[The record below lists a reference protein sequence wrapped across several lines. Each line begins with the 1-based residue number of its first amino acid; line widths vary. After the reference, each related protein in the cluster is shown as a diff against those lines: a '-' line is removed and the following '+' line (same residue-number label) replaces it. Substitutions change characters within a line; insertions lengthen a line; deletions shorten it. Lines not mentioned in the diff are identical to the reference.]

1 MRISRGVIDELA
13 AGGID
18 TVFGIPGK
26 QTLPLNEAIADR
38 DETRFLV
45 ARHETAV
52 SHEAWGYAETSGDP
66 AATVV
71 VPGPGDMNAL
81 NGLKNAANDCTPLVH
96 IAVET
101 EPDVRGGDGIHETPP
116 ETYDP
121 LVKENILVERPA
133 ATRVVVRRAIETATT
148 PPKGPVRIGIPKN
161 FLVQDRP
168 LATVP
173 SGHPQPD
180 TPELPDEDIRAA
192 ASCLEGAERPVILVG
207 GGARAAGA
215 SEELLAVAD
224 ALDAPVVTTYKGKG
238 VVSDSNE
245 RIAGTLSGSA
255 SPELLDCLANS
266 DALLAVGTDFDG
278 VATRHWSVEMPAEIV
293 QVTLSPGDLGTGY
306 DLTVGIVADAAD
318 ALAALDAELSATAG
332 TGGVERATVVRNAT
346 EERIDPLLD
355 DDPPITSVRALR
367 AVRAAL
373 PEETVVSVDA
383 GGFRVWALNTFDACG
398 PRSYVNP
405 GSWATMGTG
414 LSAAIGAQVANP
426 DKNVVALSG
435 DGGLMMC
442 IHELHT
448 AASEDIPV
456 TVVVFN
462 NSDYAIISEEADRTF
477 GLGEGAYGW
486 ADAPLAFTTIAAG
499 MGVEAARAETP
510 GEIKTELTRALD
522 SDEPRLVEIPTDPDE
537 PQASE
542 WMTPQEDSN

>member
-1 MRISRGVIDELA
+1 MRLSRAVVDQLA

-38 DETRFLV
+38 EDIRFFV

-52 SHEAWGYAETSGDP
+52 SHQAWGYAETSGDP

-101 EPDVRGGDGIHETPP
+101 EPEVRGGDGIHETPP

-121 LVKENILVERPA
+121 VLKENILVDRPA
-133 ATRVVVRRAIETATT
+133 ATRVELTRAIETATT
-148 PPKGPVRIGIPKN
+148 PLKGPVRVGIPKN
-161 FLVQDRP
+161 FLEQDRP
-168 LATVP
+168 LATP
-173 SGHPQPD
+173 SNRSESTSRGAPKA
-180 TPELPDEDIRAA
+180 DIQDAA
-192 ASCLEGAERPVILVG
+192 ACLGNATQPVILVG

-215 SEELLAVAD
+215 TGELLAVAD
-224 ALDAPVVTTYKGKG
+224 SLDAPIVTTYKGKG
-238 VVSDSNE
+238 VVPDTND
-245 RIAGTLSGSA
+245 RVAGTLSGSA
-255 SPELLDCLANS
+255 SPELLDCLATS
-266 DALLAVGTDFDG
+266 DTLLAVGTDFDG
-278 VATRHWSVEMPAEIV
+278 VATRHWSVEMPEDIV
-293 QVTLSPGDLGTGY
+293 QITRSPGDLGTGY
-306 DLTVGIVADAAD
+306 DITVGLVADAAE
-318 ALAALDAELSATAG
+318 ALAALDAELPG
-332 TGGVERATVVRNAT
+332 IDGGGVERATVVQNAT

-355 DDPPITSVRALR
+355 DDPPLTSVRALR

-373 PEETVVSVDA
+373 PEETIVSVDA

-414 LSAAIGAQVANP
+414 LPAALGAQVANP
-426 DKNVVALSG
+426 DESVVTLTG

-442 IHELHT
+442 VHELHT

-462 NSDYAIISEEADRTF
+462 NSDYAIISEEAERSF
-477 GLGEGAYGW
+477 GLDGYDW
-486 ADAPLAFTTIAAG
+486 SDAELDFTTIATG
-499 MGVEAARAETP
+499 MGVEATRAATP
-510 GEIKTELTRALD
+510 ADIEAELTAALEG
-522 SDEPRLVEIPTDPDE
+522 DEPRLVEIPTDPEE

-542 WMTPQEDSN
+542 WMAQ

>member
-13 AGGID
+13 AGGIE
-18 TVFGIPGK
+18 TIFGIPGK

-38 DETRFLV
+38 EDIRFLV

-81 NGLKNAANDCTPLVH
+81 NGLKNAANDCTPVVH

-121 LVKENILVERPA
+121 IVKENILVERPA
-133 ATRVVVRRAIETATT
+133 ATRVEVQRAIETATT

-161 FLVQDRP
+161 FLGQDRP
-168 LATVP
+168 LASGSSAQTQP
-173 SGHPQPD
+173 SSRKI
-180 TPELPDEDIRAA
+180 PDEDIRAA
-192 ASCLEGAERPVILVG
+192 ATCLEDTERPAILVG
-207 GGARAAGA
+207 GGARTAGA
-215 SEELLAVAD
+215 TEELLAVAES
-224 ALDAPVVTTYKGKG
+224 LDAPIVTTYKGKG
-238 VVSDSNE
+238 VVSDSHE
-245 RIAGTLSGSA
+245 RVAGTLSGSA
-255 SPELLDCLANS
+255 SPELLDSLANS

-278 VATRHWSVEMPAEIV
+278 VATRHWSVEMPPEIV
-293 QVTLSPGDLGTGY
+293 QITLSPGDLGTGY

-318 ALAALDAELSATAG
+318 ALAALDSALSDTAG
-332 TGGVERATVVRNAT
+332 TGGVTRATVVRNAT
-346 EERIDPLLD
+346 SERISRLLG
-355 DDPPITSVRALR
+355 DDPPLTSVRALR

-373 PEETVVSVDA
+373 PEETVISVDA
-383 GGFRVWALNTFDACG
+383 GGFRVWALNTFPACG

-414 LSAAIGAQVANP
+414 LPAAIGAQVANP
-426 DKNVVALSG
+426 QRDVVALSG

-477 GLGEGAYGW
+477 GLGKGAYGW
-486 ADAPLAFTTIAAG
+486 TDVPLDFTTIAAG

-510 GEIKTELTRALD
+510 AEIERALEEALD

-542 WMTPQEDSN
+542 WMARNQS